1 MLAVV
6 VFYGLNDVTL
16 DAPEDDAYDLV
27 VALASGATD
36 YQAAA
41 SQLASWLLLVQSSA
55 PCGHGPSAA

>member
-41 SQLASWLLLVQSSA
+41 SQLASWL
-55 PCGHGPSAA
+55 